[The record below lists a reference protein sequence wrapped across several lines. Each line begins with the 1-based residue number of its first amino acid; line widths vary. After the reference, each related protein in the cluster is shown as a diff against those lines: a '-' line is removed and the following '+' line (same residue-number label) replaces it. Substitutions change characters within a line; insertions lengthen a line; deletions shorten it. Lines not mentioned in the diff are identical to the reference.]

1 MATQIIRTTFQLKRG
16 YSESWE
22 RNNPILDPG
31 EPGWT
36 LDTHELRIGDGCTP
50 WRDLV
55 SIGKGDYITAEEVK
69 ELLEG
74 VITTEELEQLLE
86 EVAPKEKYEV
96 EATPSGTLLTKRES
110 EIRIMCPKDTQW
122 SKQSSGENADPNS
135 YYIGLKIYA
144 PSKDIY
150 GFKED
155 LAEIISDQTLYTFEN
170 NPFAGIDADGRKYS
184 IVWLPVARYDEATNT
199 WTYHGAKSTTKKF
212 IGWYY
217 SVEWYNEEKQLVDSQ
232 TIRINL
238 SNEECHNFAEPYY
251 MGSINVNKLVQNEQE
266 SLVLYGGS
274 ASENL

>member
-16 YSESWE
+16 YADSWD
-22 RNNPILDPG
+22 RNNPILAPG

-55 SIGKGDYITAEEVK
+55 SIGKGEYENYITK
-69 ELLEG
+69 
-74 VITTEELEQLLE
+74 EELEQLLVEIAPAKVYKVE
-86 EVAPKEKYEV
+86 EI
-96 EATPSGTLLTKRES
+96 PSGTLVSNRES

-122 SKQSSGENADPNS
+122 YKQSSGENADPNS
-135 YYIGLKIYA
+135 YYIGIKIYA
-144 PSKDIY
+144 PNNNIY

-155 LAEIISDQTLYTFEN
+155 LAEIIADQTLYTFEN
-170 NPFAGIDADGRKYS
+170 NPFAGIEPDGRKYS
-184 IVWLPVARYDEATNT
+184 IIWLPVARYDEATNT

-217 SVEWYNEEKQLVDSQ
+217 SVEWYNEDKQLVDSQ
-232 TIRINL
+232 SIRINL
-238 SNEECHNFAEPYY
+238 TNEECHNYIEPYY

-274 ASENL
+274 ASDNL